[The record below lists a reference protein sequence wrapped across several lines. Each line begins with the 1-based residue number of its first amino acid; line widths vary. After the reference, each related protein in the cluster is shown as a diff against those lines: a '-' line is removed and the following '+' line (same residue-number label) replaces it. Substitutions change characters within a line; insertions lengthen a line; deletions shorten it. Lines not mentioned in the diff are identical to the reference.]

1 MGKAKKTLALII
13 SFLIGLGIV
22 FWIVRIV
29 GLKEIKE
36 VLINFAS
43 IRGVVILALT
53 FFIWIAG
60 AGKWHFILKNLGCRV
75 PLKNLIPVVIAAFS
89 ISYIFSP
96 AAFLGNLGFRVYAAK
111 KKFSVP
117 FHKNVSSVVVG
128 EVLDIIVLFFFLILG
143 SVVFL
148 FSSSFPFGLFKI
160 AVLAIAVSLVAV
172 LSFFFFRTYQKK
184 SLLTW
189 FLKLLKIGKQD
200 NKTVWGIEKSMTSFL
215 NCKKV
220 FFWKG
225 LGLSFLKYLSIFS
238 RIALVIYFL
247 GGGFNIL
254 VALAVMFVLYLSYL
268 FPLPASLGA
277 LEAGQV
283 FAFQALGKGAAAG
296 LGFGFVIRG
305 ADVILTLVGIIFLW
319 KIGVR
324 FLFKD
329 LEHRKR
335 FSIIKE

>member
-1 MGKAKKTLALII
+1 MAKRALALII

-22 FWIVRIV
+22 FWIVKIV
-29 GLKEIKE
+29 GIGEIKE

-43 IRGVVILALT
+43 IKGVVVLALT

-60 AGKWHFILKNLGCRV
+60 AGKWHFILKTLGCRV
-75 PLKNLIPVVIAAFS
+75 SLKNLAPIVIAAFS

-117 FHKNVSSVVVG
+117 WHKNVSSVAIG
-128 EVLDIIVLFFFLILG
+128 EVLDIIALSFFLILG

-148 FSSSFPFGLFKI
+148 FSSSSPFGLFKI
-160 AVLAIAVSLVAV
+160 TVIAVTTSLTAV
-172 LSFFFFRTYQKK
+172 IAFFFFRMYQKK
-184 SLLTW
+184 SLLIW
-189 FLKLLKIGKQD
+189 FLKLLKIEKQD
-200 NKTVWGIEKSMTSFL
+200 NKTIWNIEKSMTSFL
-215 NCKKV
+215 NCKKA

-238 RIALVIYFL
+238 RIALIIYFL

-254 VALAVMFVLYLSYL
+254 IALAVMFVLYLSYL

-319 KIGVR
+319 NIGIN
-324 FLFKD
+324 FLSKG